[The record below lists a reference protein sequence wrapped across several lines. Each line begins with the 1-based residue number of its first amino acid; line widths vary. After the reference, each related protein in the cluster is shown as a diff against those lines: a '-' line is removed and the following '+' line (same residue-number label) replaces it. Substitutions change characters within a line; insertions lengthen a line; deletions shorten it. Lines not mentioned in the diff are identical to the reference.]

1 MTKDRIQAAFDTPG
15 GFQMIT
21 LSRRSTLVGGTALGI
36 AGLSGRAFGQ
46 AAEMTVGIT
55 ISITGPAAALGIPI
69 RNSVELMPT
78 EIAGVKIRPI
88 VLDDAGDPTAATT
101 NARRFATQDKVD
113 VLMGSSTTPP
123 GIAVSNVA
131 AEAQIPHFS
140 FAPIP
145 VPPERQKWSVVMP
158 QPVAL
163 MAKALFEHM
172 KKNNVKTVAMIGFSD
187 SWGDLWLRE
196 FKAQAE
202 PGGMRLVAD
211 ERYARADTSVAGQA
225 LKIVSLRPEAVLVA
239 ASGTGAALPQI
250 ALRERGYQGPI
261 YQTHGAV
268 TRDFI
273 RIAGRSAEGVIMASG
288 PVIAPELLPAGAATK
303 APGLAYVTAYEAKY
317 GAQTRTQFGAHLFD
331 AYKVLERVVPVAIKE
346 ARPGTQEFREAIR
359 KAMLTEK
366 DIAAS
371 QGVFSFTETD
381 RYGVD
386 DRARILITVKDG
398 NWALVN

>member
-1 MTKDRIQAAFDTPG
+1 MTRITRRN
-15 GFQMIT
+15 T
-21 LSRRSTLVGGTALGI
+21 LIGGTALGL
-36 AGLSGRAFGQ
+36 AGLGGLRAQ
-46 AAEMTVGIT
+46 ASEMTIGIT

-69 RNSVELMPT
+69 RNSVEIAPT
-78 EIAGVKIRPI
+78 EIGGVRLRAI

-101 NARRFATQDKVD
+101 NARRFATQDRVD
-113 VLMGSSTTPP
+113 VVMGSSTTPP

-131 AEAQIPHFS
+131 AEANVPHFS

-145 VPPERQKWSVVMP
+145 IPPERRKWSVVMP

-163 MAKALFEHM
+163 MAGGLFEHM
-172 KKNNVKTVAMIGFSD
+172 KKTNVKTVALIGFSD

-202 PGGMRLVAD
+202 PAGMQLVAD

-225 LKIVSLRPEAVLVA
+225 LKIVSLRPDAVLVA

-250 ALRERGYQGPI
+250 ALRERGYRGPI

-273 RIAGRSAEGVIMASG
+273 RIAGRAAEGVIMASG
-288 PVIAPELLPAGAATK
+288 PVIVPELQPDSSPTK
-303 APGLAYVTAYEAKY
+303 APGLAYVTAYEAKF
-317 GAQTRTQFGAHLFD
+317 GKDTRTQFGAHLFD
-331 AYKVLERVVPVAIKE
+331 AYKILERVVPVALKE
-346 ARPGTQEFREAIR
+346 ARPGTQDFREAIR
-359 KAMLTEK
+359 KALLTER

-371 QGVFSFTETD
+371 QGVFNFTEED

-386 DRARILITVKDG
+386 ARARVLLTVKDG
-398 NWALVN
+398 NWALVS